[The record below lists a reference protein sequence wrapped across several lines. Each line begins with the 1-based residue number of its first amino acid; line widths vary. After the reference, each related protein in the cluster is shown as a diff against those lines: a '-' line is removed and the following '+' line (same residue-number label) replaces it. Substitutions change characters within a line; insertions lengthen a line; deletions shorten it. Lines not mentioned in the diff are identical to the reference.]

1 MWTETDTYLEN
12 EFNKEERAKKLLEKY
27 EDTDNEEIK
36 FLIKYIK
43 DLKQTNKWL
52 DERESEYFQKAN
64 KYKYIARDFIHYA
77 NRLEKDLKVECRIN
91 HKEKAEKFFNYIISK
106 RPNKE
111 ID

>member
-27 EDTDNEEIK
+27 EDTDNEDIK
-36 FLIKYIK
+36 FLVKYIK
-43 DLKQTNKWL
+43 NLKRTNKFL
-52 DERESEYFQKAN
+52 DKRESEYFQKAN
-64 KYKYIARDFIHYA
+64 EYKYIARDFIYYA
-77 NRLEKDLKVECRIN
+77 NELERNLKIEYRIN
-91 HKEKAEKFFNYIISK
+91 HKENAEKFYNSTISK

>member
-52 DERESEYFQKAN
+52 EEYENKYFKEMWKYKNIANDFINYSNKLERELRIEY
-64 KYKYIARDFIHYA
+64 
-77 NRLEKDLKVECRIN
+77 RIN
-91 HKEKAEKFFNYIISK
+91 HKENAEKFYNSTISE